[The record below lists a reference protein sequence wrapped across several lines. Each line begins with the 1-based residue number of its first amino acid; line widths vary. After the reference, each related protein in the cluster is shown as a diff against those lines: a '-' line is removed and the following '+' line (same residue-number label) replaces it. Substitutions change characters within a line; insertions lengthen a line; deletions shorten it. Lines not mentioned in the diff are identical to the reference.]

1 MPPRGVVGNDLPPV
15 AARTTEYPM
24 SNRSLSLFCA
34 VVAASLPLAGCG
46 PEKGDFAP
54 PCPTPVFEQ
63 SLADLTRYRP
73 GTDGRDLTDVALIG
87 RMKAVSG
94 ECRLANKK
102 GGDLLVAV
110 KIGVDVTRGPAL
122 PTSSADLPLFVAVT
136 EGDQILDKQVFNMH
150 VEFPSNV
157 QSLQAVGGPIDMT
170 LPVTP
175 SKSGAAYQLRIGF
188 QLTPDELAANQ
199 HRLGH

>member
-1 MPPRGVVGNDLPPV
+1 
-15 AARTTEYPM
+15 
-24 SNRSLSLFCA
+24 
-34 VVAASLPLAGCG
+34 
-46 PEKGDFAP
+46 
-54 PCPTPVFEQ
+54 
-63 SLADLTRYRP
+63 
-73 GTDGRDLTDVALIG
+73 
-87 RMKAVSG
+87 
-94 ECRLANKK
+94 
-102 GGDLLVAV
+102 AV

-150 VEFPSNV
+150 AEFPSNV

-170 LPVTP
+170 LPVRP